1 MAERRGR
8 EAGPAGYAGATPPM
22 IHVCACCVC
31 ICACCVCICAC
42 VCMCVYACDKE
53 RLVILL
59 AWCECASSCR
69 VSPSCRY
76 D

>member
-31 ICACCVCICAC
+31 MHMCAYVR